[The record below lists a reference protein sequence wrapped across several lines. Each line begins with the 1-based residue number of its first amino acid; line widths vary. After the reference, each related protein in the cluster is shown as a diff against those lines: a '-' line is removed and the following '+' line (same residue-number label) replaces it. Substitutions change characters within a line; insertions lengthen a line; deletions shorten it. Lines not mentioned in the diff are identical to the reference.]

1 MALPIVYSL
10 RSLALRWKSTLLAM
24 IGIGLVVAVFVG
36 LLAMASG
43 FRSALQASGT
53 AGNAIVLEKGA
64 LSELGSSISKA
75 AEDWLANDSRI
86 ARGPNGAALVS
97 PELVV
102 VVALPRRSDRELTNL
117 GIRGVTPAAFKL
129 RTGIVVVEGRRPQ
142 SGSFEIIVGRQA
154 QSRIA
159 GLELGSQVFVMRRKF
174 EVVGIFT
181 AEGSS
186 FESEIWGDFDT
197 MASAF
202 NRAGTENSLTVRLAD
217 PNPNA
222 LAAFDRDLQANLQYP
237 LTITDE
243 REYYDTQ
250 AGPLIG
256 FLRGLAAFVG
266 VVMGIG
272 AIFAAMNT
280 MYAIVAN
287 RTREVGTLRVLGFSR
302 RTVLTVF
309 VLEGLL
315 LAISGGI
322 LGCLLSLVMN
332 SMSANATGSMG
343 EISFAFRVTP
353 ADASYG
359 LLFAATMGFLGSL
372 LPAFRAATL
381 PIISAL
387 REP

>member
-1 MALPIVYSL
+1 MALPITYSL
-10 RSLALRWKSTLLAM
+10 RSLAVRWKSTLLAM
-24 IGIGLVVAVFVG
+24 IGIGLVVAVYVG

-43 FRSALQASGT
+43 FRSALRASGT
-53 AGNAIVLEKGA
+53 VGNAIVLEKGA
-64 LSELGSSISKA
+64 LSELGSSFSKA
-75 AEDWLANDSRI
+75 AEDWLANDPRI
-86 ARGPNGAALVS
+86 ARGPDGAALVS
-97 PELVV
+97 PELVA

-129 RTGIVVVEGRRPQ
+129 RTGITVVEGRRAQP
-142 SGSFEIIVGRQA
+142 GLFEIIVGRQA
-154 QSRIA
+154 QRRIG
-159 GLELGSQVFVMRRKF
+159 GLEVGSQVFLMRREF
-174 EVVGIFT
+174 EVVGVFT

-217 PNPNA
+217 PNV
-222 LAAFDRDLQANLQYP
+222 LATFDRDLQANLQYP
-237 LTITDE
+237 LTMTDE

-315 LAISGGI
+315 LAISGGV

-332 SMSANATGSMG
+332 WMSANTTGSMG

-353 ADASYG
+353 GDVSYG

-372 LPAFRAATL
+372 LPAFRAASL
-381 PIISAL
+381 PIVSAL